1 MSSTPPS
8 DTQTPA
14 SAPATASTSTATTTP
29 ALTQMPAPAQPLDA
43 QTRQLAAMAFGE
55 ASLQDNS
62 DEMMAIASVL
72 VRQRDARGYSNM
84 ATFTKNDP
92 TFSFVIGDGNA
103 RYNKLM
109 QATDAQI
116 AKDPA
121 MQAAIA
127 AARNALAGG
136 PDKSNGAYFWDG
148 ADIKTN
154 YANHFKVRHGIKIT
168 DPSHNIYNIKDS
180 TKLVILYKIIKTK
193 DKKTKKVKTEK
204 IETGRYD
211 HVYDSTA
218 GIGGTI
224 FWKYNQQY
232 LDVTGGS
239 EYR

>member
-1 MSSTPPS
+1 MTSSNPS
-8 DTQTPA
+8 DTQLTA
-14 SAPATASTSTATTTP
+14 SAPAA
-29 ALTQMPAPAQPLDA
+29 AQPIDA
-43 QTRQLAAMAFGE
+43 QTKQLAAMAYGE

-72 VRQRDARGYSNM
+72 VRQRDSRGYSNM

-103 RYNKLM
+103 RYNKM
-109 QATDAQI
+109 MKATADQI
-116 AKDPA
+116 GKDPA

-148 ADIKTN
+148 ADIKSN
-154 YANHFKVRHGIKIT
+154 YDNHFKVRHGIKIT
-168 DPSHNIYNIKDS
+168 DPSHNIYDIKDS
-180 TKLVILYKIIKTK
+180 TKLVILYKIVKTK

-204 IETGRYD
+204 VETGRYD